1 MLIMLGKKYIS
12 VNKYSLCIVVLAFT
26 FTTACFGQTDPKNLN
41 IQWKTDTEKTVVPIA
56 QFIVMQEPG
65 ENPPIYYPEYV
76 ETGKAGKAYFKAE
89 PVIVVEYKGEA
100 KAYPLSVLLFH
111 EIVHDEIHGMPYV
124 VTYDPYT
131 NASAVYLRR
140 MNFANTE
147 YNLSFSSSGMIR
159 QGALVLYDRNTES
172 WWQQITGEALVGK
185 LAGAKLE
192 EYPTQVVSLAEFQE
206 SYPNGSILSN
216 KIQSRKKFKYG
227 TTPLVKFDTPLDKKP
242 KYFEDSIDARMPA
255 MEKLVVINTGENIIA
270 FPWSRISRQ
279 HVISYQEDTLS
290 LVVFYSG
297 KAVSV
302 CDEKEIEMSA
312 KTGSATVF
320 STAVEGVHL
329 TFRKEGDYFFDNQSG
344 SKWSITGKCLEGKH
358 SALSLNRLQAENPY
372 AYAWLH
378 FYPETRILKK

>member
-1 MLIMLGKKYIS
+1 MPLL
-12 VNKYSLCIVVLAFT
+12 VLVVG
-26 FTTACFGQTDPKNLN
+26 TACYGQKDPDNLR
-41 IQWKTDTEKTVVPIA
+41 IQWKTDTEKTAVPLA
-56 QFIVMQEPG
+56 QFLVLQEPG
-65 ENPPIYYPEYV
+65 AYPPVYYPEYV
-76 ETGKAGKAYFKAE
+76 EAGKAGKVYFKNE

-140 MNFANTE
+140 MNFDNTE

-172 WWQQITGEALVGK
+172 WWQQIKGEGLVGK
-185 LAGAKLE
+185 LAGAQLE
-192 EYPTQVVSLAEFQE
+192 EYPCQVVSLAEFQE

-216 KIQSRKKFKYG
+216 KIQTKKKFKYG
-227 TTPLVKFDTPLDKKP
+227 TTPLIKFDTPLDKRP

-255 MEKLVVINTGENIIA
+255 MEKLVVIHAGKDMIA
-270 FPWSRISRQ
+270 IPWSRITDQ
-279 HVISYQEDTLS
+279 QVISYQEDTLS
-290 LVVFYSG
+290 IVVFYSN

-312 KTGSATVF
+312 KAGSATVF
-320 STAVEGVHL
+320 NTAIEGVHL
-329 TFRKEGDYFFDNQSG
+329 TFRKEGDYFYDDQTN
-344 SKWSITGKCLEGKH
+344 SKWTINGKCIEGKH